1 MTSQVGETLRL
12 SLGKKKGGRTTAFR
26 EFPLRLKNRY
36 GSNIHQEDL
45 ARRIFHSRLFSLR
58 QAKALLPRE
67 FCHGNPLMGTSTSSA
82 YLGLE
87 KRVVVLGRRNKEMEC
102 QRMTCGPYP
111 HLKLKMIF

>member
-1 MTSQVGETLRL
+1 
-12 SLGKKKGGRTTAFR
+12 
-26 EFPLRLKNRY
+26 
-36 GSNIHQEDL
+36 
-45 ARRIFHSRLFSLR
+45 
-58 QAKALLPRE
+58 
-67 FCHGNPLMGTSTSSA
+67 MGTSTSSA